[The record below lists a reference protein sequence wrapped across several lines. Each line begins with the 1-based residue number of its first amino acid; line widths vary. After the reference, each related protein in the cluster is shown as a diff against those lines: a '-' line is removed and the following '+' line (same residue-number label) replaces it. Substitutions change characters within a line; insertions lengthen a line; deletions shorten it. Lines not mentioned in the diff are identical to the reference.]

1 MHLKFYRVSQKA
13 VNIAGST
20 YLLDLLV
27 ASFQFELV
35 WAPGLLQSA
44 VNWESDE
51 KTQ

>member
-1 MHLKFYRVSQKA
+1 MHLKFYRVSQEV

-27 ASFQFELV
+27 ACFQFELA
-35 WAPGLLQSA
+35 WALGLLQSA
-44 VNWESDE
+44 VKWESGE